1 MCRSY
6 KKKRVTARKDA
17 VLITPPRR
25 VEIID
30 QMSDFFQTELV
41 KDRRGNEYVLLK
53 SLDWHFGESSNEPD
67 DKTAFEA
74 GQNHIHILD
83 NLSRVELKYLRTTAQ
98 NLCDGILSMLCG
110 LYPNK
115 QFFVY
120 ASASL
125 HDSFIVRFHQAWPG
139 EPAYFEG
146 FPSTKKEWV
155 CCSHN
160 FELS

>member
-1 MCRSY
+1 MQIIQEKAGHGKESCCVNY
-6 KKKRVTARKDA
+6 A
-17 VLITPPRR
+17 PRR

-67 DKTAFEA
+67 NKTAFEA

-125 HDSFIVRFHQAWPG
+125 HDSFIVRFHQAWSG

-160 FELS
+160 FEHG